1 MSRSDWRVV
10 GIAGA
15 IIGVIVM
22 AHGITT
28 RRWQRLHTLG
38 MALSVA
44 SVVGPKLK

>member
-15 IIGVIVM
+15 IIGFVVM

-28 RRWQRLHTLG
+28 QRWQRLHTLG
-38 MALSVA
+38 MLLSVA
-44 SVVGPKLK
+44 SVVGPRLK